1 MTTWLNFSFS
11 FFFRFLNLL
20 GCFASILSNGSEKS
34 QSNRTV
40 SHKI

>member
-11 FFFRFLNLL
+11 FSFVLNLL

>member
-1 MTTWLNFSFS
+1 MTMANDHIAK